1 MSKNEKKLIP
11 TDREKKFIDLL
22 NEGTEALEGDVCN
35 FDDSERES
43 IKTVVKDKLDN
54 AIRAVNVFSPH
65 LGNIFSNLKGEEVIC
80 VTQKTIEKAK
90 KIGADFGLNSAKD
103 ALSPL
108 LKKGGKIMGHADL
121 EKRVLP
127 NANLGP
133 ALASAALA
141 RQIVMLQ
148 YQLESIQ
155 ESLNFVLQGQWNDRF
170 AKIDAAKNQL
180 FLAVHTKDTEL
191 KKNILTNA
199 LNLTCQ
205 GEFEILR
212 SMKDEID
219 SIKSIGIGLIG
230 FRVKQ
235 KTIERM
241 ENLMNHI
248 PYLFDSWNVKMILL
262 QECEEYDAIREESC
276 RISSEMKKIFSKEN
290 IEELRSRT
298 HKKIGVKK
306 IGKKFWTNELPE
318 KLNKNANLLGKICE
332 QSNFLLELQN
342 NTNELAGV

>member
-1 MSKNEKKLIP
+1 MSCNRNPIISKDQEKILVSLLENE
-11 TDREKKFIDLL
+11 TDVLTADVDDLYSSEKETVK
-22 NEGTEALEGDVCN
+22 
-35 FDDSERES
+35 S
-43 IKTVVKDKLDN
+43 VVKNKLDN

-121 EKRVLP
+121 EKRVLL
-127 NANLGP
+127 NADLGP

-141 RQIVMLQ
+141 RQIAMLQ

-191 KKNILTNA
+191 KKSILTNA
-199 LNLTCQ
+199 LNLSCQ

-290 IEELRSRT
+290 MEELRSRT

-306 IGKKFWTNELPE
+306 IGKKFWTIELPE

-332 QSNFLLELQN
+332 QSAFLLKLQN
-342 NTNELAGV
+342 DRNEIVEV